1 MPSKK
6 YIELQ
11 EFTDDEL
18 KNELKETQNQY
29 QKLQFDHTLR
39 GLENPLALRE
49 VRRDIARLN
58 TEVRRREIGAMSDD
72 DLALRNM
79 SLEEEKLSQ
88 GNKKELMSKHI
99 SSVK

>member
-18 KNELKETQNQY
+18 KNELKETQTQY

-58 TEVRRREIGAMSDD
+58 TEVKRRELAAMSEE
-72 DLALRNM
+72 DLALR
-79 SLEEEKLSQ
+79 S
-88 GNKKELMSKHI
+88 KKVARRRK
-99 SSVK
+99 K

>member
-18 KNELKETQNQY
+18 KNELKETQGQY
-29 QKLQFDHTLR
+29 RKLQFDHALR
-39 GLENPLALRE
+39 GLENPIALRE

-58 TEVRRREIGAMSDD
+58 TEVRAREIKNMSEEE
-72 DLALRNM
+72 LALR
-79 SLEEEKLSQ
+79 S
-88 GNKKELMSKHI
+88 KKVSRRRK
-99 SSVK
+99 K